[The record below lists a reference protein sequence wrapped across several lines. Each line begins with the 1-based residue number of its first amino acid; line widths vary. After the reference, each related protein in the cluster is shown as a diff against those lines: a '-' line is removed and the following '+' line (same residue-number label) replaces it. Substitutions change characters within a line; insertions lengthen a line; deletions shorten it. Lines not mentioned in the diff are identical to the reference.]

1 LGPAERPTY
10 VCIEGGKHAMLRHHA
25 LFDGLAA
32 EFAASTLLGTPP
44 VGALARIDEGA
55 RFVRL

>member
-1 LGPAERPTY
+1 
-10 VCIEGGKHAMLRHHA
+10 MLRHHA

-44 VGALARIDEGA
+44 AGPLTRIDEGA

>member
-1 LGPAERPTY
+1 VTY

-32 EFAASTLLGTPP
+32 EFAASTLLGTPA

-55 RFVRL
+55 RFVRV